1 MITSIYAALLAI
13 LIVGLSLNVIKL
25 RQIGQV
31 ILGDGDNLEL
41 QSAIR
46 AQGNATEYIPIS
58 LILLLLLELSKGHW
72 SLLHIGGI
80 VLLTGRLIHAR
91 GLLKGNLRFRVLGMQ
106 LTLFNIIYLAIANLI
121 YFYFKP

>member
-106 LTLFNIIYLAIANLI
+106 
-121 YFYFKP
+121 

>member
-121 YFYFKP
+121 YLYFKP

>member
-13 LIVGLSLNVIKL
+13 LIVGLSLNVIEL

-121 YFYFKP
+121 YLYFKP

>member
-121 YFYFKP
+121 YFYFKS

>member
-121 YFYFKP
+121 YLYFKS

>member
-1 MITSIYAALLAI
+1 
-13 LIVGLSLNVIKL
+13 
-25 RQIGQV
+25 
-31 ILGDGDNLEL
+31 
-41 QSAIR
+41 
-46 AQGNATEYIPIS
+46 NATEYIPIS

-121 YFYFKP
+121 YFYFKS

>member
-31 ILGDGDNLEL
+31 ILGDGYNLEL
-41 QSAIR
+41 KSAIR
-46 AQGNATEYIPIS
+46 SQGNATEYIPIS

-106 LTLFNIIYLAIANLI
+106 LTLFNIIYLAIAPLRNT
-121 YFYFKP
+121 

>member
-25 RQIGQV
+25 RQMGQV

-106 LTLFNIIYLAIANLI
+106 LTLFNIIYLAITNLI
-121 YFYFKP
+121 YFYFKS